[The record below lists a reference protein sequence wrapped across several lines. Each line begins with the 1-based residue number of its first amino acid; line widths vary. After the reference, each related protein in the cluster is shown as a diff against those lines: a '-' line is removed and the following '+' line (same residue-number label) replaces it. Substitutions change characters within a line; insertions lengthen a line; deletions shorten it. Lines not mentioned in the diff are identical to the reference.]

1 LARIFTRFRNF
12 KGGVMARGP
21 LAGASGPGKY
31 SKRTD
36 MSFGSTSYGEGGE
49 TAALN
54 TAAPK
59 SKTRGIADD
68 VGGRPADPLTP
79 VTPLFAPTERRDE
92 PVTAGIAAGDGPGP
106 EALMMQ
112 SKFAQRKLSDILA
125 DMIPYDDTGDVAIL
139 YQQVIARGQ

>member
-1 LARIFTRFRNF
+1 
-12 KGGVMARGP
+12 MARGP
-21 LAGASGPGKY
+21 LAGASGPGKF

-36 MSFGSTSYGEGGE
+36 MSLGSTSYGEGQE
-49 TAALN
+49 TAMLN

-59 SKTRGIADD
+59 ATTRGVADN
-68 VGGRPADPLTP
+68 VGGRPSNPVAQAP
-79 VTPLFAPTERRDE
+79 VTPLFAPSDRKDE
-92 PVTAGIAAGDGPGP
+92 PVTAGVAIGEGPGP

>member
-1 LARIFTRFRNF
+1 
-12 KGGVMARGP
+12 MARGP

-36 MSFGSTSYGEGGE
+36 MSLGSTSYGEGGE

-59 SKTRGIADD
+59 AKTRGIADN
-68 VGGRPADPLTP
+68 VGGRPKESLTPVTP
-79 VTPLFAPTERRDE
+79 VTPLFAPSQRPDE
-92 PVTAGIAAGDGPGP
+92 PITTGIAMGAGAGP

-112 SKFAQRKLSDILA
+112 SQFAGRKLSDVLA
-125 DMIPYDDTGDVAIL
+125 EMIPFDNTGDIAIL
-139 YQQVIARGQ
+139 YQDALSRGN

>member
-1 LARIFTRFRNF
+1 
-12 KGGVMARGP
+12 MARGP
-21 LAGASGPGKY
+21 LAGASGPGKF

-36 MSFGSTSYGEGGE
+36 MNLDSTSYGEGQE
-49 TAALN
+49 TAMLN

-59 SKTRGIADD
+59 ATTRGIADN
-68 VGGRPADPLTP
+68 VGGRPSNPVAQAP
-79 VTPLFAPTERRDE
+79 VTPLFAPSDRKDE
-92 PVTAGIAAGDGPGP
+92 PVTAGVAIGEGPGP

>member
-1 LARIFTRFRNF
+1 
-12 KGGVMARGP
+12 MARGP

-36 MSFGSTSYGEGGE
+36 MSLGSTSYGEGGE

-59 SKTRGIADD
+59 SKTRGVADD
-68 VGGRPADPLTP
+68 VGGRPSNPIAQAP
-79 VTPLFAPTERRDE
+79 VTPLFAPSERPNE
-92 PVTAGIAAGDGPGP
+92 PITNGIDVGPGAGS

-112 SKFAQRKLSDILA
+112 SQFANRKLSDILVE
-125 DMIPYDDTGDVAIL
+125 MIPYDTTGEIQYL
-139 YQQVIARGQ
+139 YQNALSRGN

>member
-1 LARIFTRFRNF
+1 
-12 KGGVMARGP
+12 MARGP

-36 MSFGSTSYGEGGE
+36 MSLGSTSYGEGGE

-59 SKTRGIADD
+59 AKTRGIADD
-68 VGGRPADPLTP
+68 VGGRPSNPVAQAP
-79 VTPLFAPTERRDE
+79 VTPLFAPSERPNE
-92 PVTAGIAAGDGPGP
+92 PITNGIDVGPGAGS

-112 SKFAQRKLSDILA
+112 SQFANRKLSDILVE
-125 DMIPYDDTGDVAIL
+125 MIPYDTTGEIQYL
-139 YQQVIARGQ
+139 YQNALSRGQ

>member
-1 LARIFTRFRNF
+1 MDL
-12 KGGVMARGP
+12 
-21 LAGASGPGKY
+21 
-31 SKRTD
+31 
-36 MSFGSTSYGEGGE
+36 GSTAYGEGQE
-49 TAALN
+49 TAMLN

-59 SKTRGIADD
+59 SKTRGIADN
-68 VGGRPADPLTP
+68 VGGRPTNPLTP